1 MTANTMDKKRYT
13 HTHTQTE
20 ERKKTQR
27 KTTAETKQNE
37 HKL

>member
-1 MTANTMDKKRYT
+1 MTANTMDKKRHT
-13 HTHTQTE
+13 HTHRE